1 MKTRSDVSS
10 NKTKK
15 TNYWKFAFLILLG
28 VVLGSTVFLGS
39 RIFANREPELPEIPA
54 LTERQGD
61 PVLTINS
68 NKEKVNQII
77 SFFLSEYQKDS
88 DIEYK

>member
-39 RIFANREPELPEIPA
+39 RIFANREPELPEI
-54 LTERQGD
+54 
-61 PVLTINS
+61 
-68 NKEKVNQII
+68 
-77 SFFLSEYQKDS
+77 
-88 DIEYK
+88 